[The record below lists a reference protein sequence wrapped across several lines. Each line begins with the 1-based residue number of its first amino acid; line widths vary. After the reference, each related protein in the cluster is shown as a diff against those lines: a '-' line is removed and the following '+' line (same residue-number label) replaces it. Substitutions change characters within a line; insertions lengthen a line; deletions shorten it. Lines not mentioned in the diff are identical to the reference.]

1 MNTSFLHKLFP
12 TPVRSL
18 LLFGVWIL
26 LNNSFEPI
34 HLLAATILAIGIP
47 LLTIG
52 FRDQQPSIKRWGKA
66 ASYVILV
73 IWDIIVA
80 NIQVLKIILGPNKNI
95 KPGFVMVPVDMVESL
110 PITLLAGTVSLTPGT
125 VSADVLKAK
134 NARLENPTSPYYLII
149 HVLNLDDEQALIDS
163 IKQRYEARIK
173 EIFQC

>member
-1 MNTSFLHKLFP
+1 
-12 TPVRSL
+12 
-18 LLFGVWIL
+18 
-26 LNNSFEPI
+26 
-34 HLLAATILAIGIP
+34 
-47 LLTIG
+47 
-52 FRDQQPSIKRWGKA
+52 
-66 ASYVILV
+66 
-73 IWDIIVA
+73 
-80 NIQVLKIILGPNKNI
+80 
-95 KPGFVMVPVDMVESL
+95 MVPVDMVESL